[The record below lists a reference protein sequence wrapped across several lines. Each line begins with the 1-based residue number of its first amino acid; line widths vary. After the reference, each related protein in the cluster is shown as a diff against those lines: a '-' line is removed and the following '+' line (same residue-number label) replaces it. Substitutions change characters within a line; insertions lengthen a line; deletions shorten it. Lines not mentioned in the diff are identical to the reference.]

1 MDTIAPFLQHM
12 HSGYIVEFSNN
23 TIYAYVEDY
32 HTCSGIFNKPVNAGM
47 DNAGK
52 FKKWHL

>member
-1 MDTIAPFLQHM
+1 MTVTVAC
-12 HSGYIVEFSNN
+12 N

-32 HTCSGIFNKPVNAGM
+32 HTWSGIFNKPVNTGM

-52 FKKWHL
+52 FEKWHL